1 MPPKPPHPTIVLTEF
16 DEKTIGQST
25 QMLKA
30 LIPFLEPEQQRLF
43 GLMVRIMEFNMTL
56 DYFNRN
62 RIAACAFAPHCRQ
75 DMLSELKN
83 YCSPEE
89 RKQFDMM
96 FGMIKAS
103 QMQAAFEKAAENAR
117 EDKCDCNDS
126 CSNCSSDSSG
136 HSERPK
142 RASPSPLDM
151 LSGFLSPEQINLCR
165 KYEDM
170 L

>member
-30 LIPFLEPEQQRLF
+30 LIPFLEPEQQRMF

-56 DYFNRN
+56 DYFNRH
-62 RIAACAFAPHCRQ
+62 RIAACAFTPHCKE

-89 RKQFDMM
+89 RKQLDMM
-96 FGMIKAS
+96 LGMIKAS
-103 QMQAAFEKAAENAR
+103 QMQAAFAKASEESC
-117 EDKCDCNDS
+117 EDDNRCKDGSKDNQTGKTD
-126 CSNCSSDSSG
+126 
-136 HSERPK
+136 RPK
-142 RASPSPLDM
+142 RAGPSPLDM
-151 LSGFLSPEQINLCR
+151 LSGFLTPEQLKLCR
-165 KYEDM
+165 QYEDM

>member
-30 LIPFLEPEQQRLF
+30 LIPFLEPEQQRMF

-56 DYFNRN
+56 DYFNRH
-62 RIAACAFAPHCRQ
+62 RIAACAFTPRCKQ

-89 RKQFDMM
+89 RKQLDMM
-96 FGMIKAS
+96 LGMIKAS
-103 QMQAAFEKAAENAR
+103 QLQAAFAQASEQPN
-117 EDKCDCNDS
+117 DGDDCCKDDCKDNPPGPKD
-126 CSNCSSDSSG
+126 
-136 HSERPK
+136 RPK
-142 RASPSPLDM
+142 RAGPSPLDM
-151 LSGFLSPEQINLCR
+151 LSGFLTPEQLKLCR
-165 KYEDM
+165 QYEDM